1 MSKLPHPR
9 QDLIE
14 ATRNARQR
22 HARQLYKI
30 EHVQENI
37 QAAAGKGAGHLHI
50 AQKIPYTLQDT
61 HAAKELL
68 AWAKDNNYSI
78 HWTPKIKK
86 LNAGVYQHYRELVIW
101 WMDYDMSLTAQE
113 ATELQELLQL
123 HMLQNQVAAMP
134 KADGAKI
141 QSYNAGLESAGN
153 IADRKD
159 LENKF
164 EPTLEIG

>member
-9 QDLIE
+9 EDLIE

-30 EHVQENI
+30 ESVQESI
-37 QAAAGKGAGHLHI
+37 QAAAGEGAGHLHI
-50 AQKIPYTLQDT
+50 AQKIPYTLKDT

-68 AWAKDNNYSI
+68 AWAKENNYSI

-113 ATELQELLQL
+113 ASELQELLQL

-141 QSYNAGLESAGN
+141 QNYNVGLENADN

-159 LENKF
+159 LENKL

>member
-9 QDLIE
+9 EDLIE

-30 EHVQENI
+30 EHVQESI
-37 QAAAGKGAGHLHI
+37 QAAASKGAGHLHI
-50 AQKIPYTLQDT
+50 SQKIPYTLQDT

-68 AWAKDNNYSI
+68 AWAEYNKYSI
-78 HWTPKIKK
+78 HWTPKVKK

-113 ATELQELLQL
+113 ATELQEMLQL

-141 QSYNAGLESAGN
+141 QRYNAGPKSAGELGP
-153 IADRKD
+153 RHEQK
-159 LENKF
+159 NKIG
-164 EPTLEIG
+164 PSLEIG